1 MEGELGSGGMAASI
15 IQIIFFDLIL
25 SGDNAVVIGVVAGR
39 LQGRQRRTAILFGA
53 GAAVVLRIGFAAI
66 ATILFKTPALAAVG
80 GAALFYIGWRL
91 VQPEPEG
98 DAGHREASSLREAI
112 QLIILADVVMSLD
125 NVLAIAGAAHGDVGL
140 LIFGLAVSMPLL
152 FVGAQLIAVVA
163 DRAPLVIYLG
173 SGLVFRIGFVLI
185 LEDPLVAP
193 LWEENF
199 VVEHILPWVVGVAG
213 PAAYVIQAKL
223 RRRPTISIMVNPF
236 AESETADSVE
246 A

>member
-1 MEGELGSGGMAASI
+1 MPLEGELGSGGMAAGV

-39 LQGRQRRTAILFGA
+39 LQGQQQRTAILFGA
-53 GAAVVLRIGFAAI
+53 GAAVVLRIAFATVV
-66 ATILFKTPALAAVG
+66 TILFKIPALAAIG

-91 VQPEPEG
+91 VQPEPEAEG
-98 DAGHREASSLREAI
+98 GHRVAGSLREAI

-125 NVLAIAGAAHGDVGL
+125 NVLTIAGAAQGHIGL

-163 DRAPLVIYLG
+163 DRAPLVIYMG
-173 SGLVFRIGFVLI
+173 SGLVFRIAVVLI
-185 LEDPLVAP
+185 LEDPLIAP

-199 VVEHILPWVVGVAG
+199 VIEHILPWLVGFGG

-223 RRRPTISIMVNPF
+223 RGRRTIPIMVNPF
-236 AESETADSVE
+236 RPKE
-246 A
+246 AA